1 MLMCDVVHFQDD
13 SGQDDQLWRELT
25 TERVAAAVDAAQT
38 ALSIM
43 TAPNMPKQV
52 YLEDVIERTVMMAKT
67 QLFNTIFPEFDPVY
81 RIDPKNKRKFHAF
94 GSIILVLNSE
104 FGPIYCLPL
113 IIYILAW
120 DYVWGLNREPC
131 FFNYRIF
138 PNKGAG
144 CVGKPIGGA
153 LIK

>member
-1 MLMCDVVHFQDD
+1 MFVEKNAEVFAVYFQDD

-67 QLFNTIFPEFDPVY
+67 QLINTIFPEFDPVY
-81 RIDPKNKRKFHAF
+81 RIDPKNKRKY
-94 GSIILVLNSE
+94 GIVSVTWKSE
-104 FGPIYCLPL
+104 FDSLPL
-113 IIYILAW
+113 TYFLSSPLS
-120 DYVWGLNREPC
+120 LN
-131 FFNYRIF
+131 I
-138 PNKGAG
+138 
-144 CVGKPIGGA
+144 
-153 LIK
+153 

>member
-1 MLMCDVVHFQDD
+1 MCDVVHFQDD

-81 RIDPKNKRKFHAF
+81 RIDPKNKRKFLVF
-94 GSIILVLNSE
+94 GTKNLMRVLN
-104 FGPIYCLPL
+104 
-113 IIYILAW
+113 LAQ
-120 DYVWGLNREPC
+120 
-131 FFNYRIF
+131 
-138 PNKGAG
+138 
-144 CVGKPIGGA
+144 
-153 LIK
+153 